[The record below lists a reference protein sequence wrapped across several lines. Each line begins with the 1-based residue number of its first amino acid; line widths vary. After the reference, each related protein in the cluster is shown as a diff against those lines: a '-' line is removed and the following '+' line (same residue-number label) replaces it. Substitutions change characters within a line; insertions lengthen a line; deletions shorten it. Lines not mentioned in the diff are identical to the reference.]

1 MNIPSDLKYTKDHE
15 WVKKDG
21 NTVTVG
27 ITDYAQGELGDV
39 VFVELPQVDDDVTK
53 EDTFGSIEAVKA
65 VADLFS
71 PVSGRITE
79 INENLG
85 DQPDIVNTDPYGQG
99 WMVKIEMSDIAE
111 YDALM
116 SADDYQTHIG

>member
-1 MNIPSDLKYTKDHE
+1 VNIPSELKYTKDHE

-21 NTVTVG
+21 NIVTVG

-39 VFVELPQVDDDVTK
+39 VFVELPQVGDEVSKD
-53 EDTFGSIEAVKA
+53 DTFGSIEAVKA
-65 VADLFS
+65 VADLFC
-71 PVSGRITE
+71 PVNGKVTE

-99 WMVKIEMSDIAE
+99 WMVKIEVSAAD
-111 YDALM
+111 DFDSLM
-116 SADDYQTHIG
+116 SADDYQAHIG

>member
-1 MNIPSDLKYTKDHE
+1 MNVPSELKYTKEHE

-21 NTVTVG
+21 NIVTVG

-39 VFVELPQVDDDVTK
+39 VFVELPQVGDDVSK

-71 PVSGRITE
+71 PVSGNVTE
-79 INENLG
+79 INDHLG
-85 DQPDIVNTDPYGQG
+85 DQPDIVNTDPYDKG
-99 WMVKIEMSDIAE
+99 WMVKIEMTDESE
-111 YDALM
+111 WNSLL
-116 SADDYQTHIG
+116 SAKDYQDHIG

>member
-1 MNIPSDLKYTKDHE
+1 VNIPSELKYTKDHE
-15 WVKKDG
+15 WVKKEG

-39 VFVELPQVDDDVTK
+39 VFVELPAVDDDVTK

-71 PVSGRITE
+71 PVSGKIKE

-99 WMVKIEMSDIAE
+99 WMVKIEMSDASE

>member
-1 MNIPSDLKYTKDHE
+1 VNIPSELKYTKDHE

-21 NTVTVG
+21 NIVTVG

-39 VFVELPQVDDDVTK
+39 VFVELPQPGDDVTK
-53 EDTFGSIEAVKA
+53 DDTFGSIEAVKA

-71 PVSGRITE
+71 PLGGTVTE

-85 DQPDIVNTDPYGQG
+85 DQPDNVNTDPYGEG
-99 WMVKIEMSDIAE
+99 WMVKIEISDE
-111 YDALM
+111 SEHDTLM
-116 SADDYQTHIG
+116 SSGDYQTHIG

>member
-1 MNIPSDLKYTKDHE
+1 MNIPSELKYTKDHE

-39 VFVELPQVDDDVTK
+39 VFVELPQVDDEVTK
-53 EDTFGSIEAVKA
+53 DDTFGSIEAVKA

-71 PVSGRITE
+71 PVSGKVTE

-85 DQPDIVNTDPYGQG
+85 DQPDVVNTDPYGQG
-99 WMVKIEMSDIAE
+99 WMVKIEML
-111 YDALM
+111 DASEFDTLM
-116 SADDYQTHIG
+116 SSDAYQTHIG